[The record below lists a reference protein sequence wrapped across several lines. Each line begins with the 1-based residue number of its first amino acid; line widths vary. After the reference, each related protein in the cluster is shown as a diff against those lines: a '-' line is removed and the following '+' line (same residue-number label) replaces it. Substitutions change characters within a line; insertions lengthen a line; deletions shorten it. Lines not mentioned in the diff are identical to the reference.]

1 MSLFLFAQSNGHV
14 SSGHLPLAMVVSFA
28 THAVVLLGAPLFP
41 VAPVAPRSS
50 SSTMHVE
57 LTPSPGA
64 THAAALR
71 ALQRAPVSLR
81 RTQDIPARPPT
92 RIATDAHGPESSS
105 QESSTQRS
113 ATTPIMETSDVE
125 PVQVGDA
132 KAFAQA
138 PPSAR
143 LAPTPVYPEEAR
155 WERRAGRVV
164 LNFHI
169 RRDGT
174 VDDVQVLDSSG
185 HADIDHAA
193 LAALREWK
201 FDAPAVVPGAH
212 YRYAFR
218 FDLK

>member
-1 MSLFLFAQSNGHV
+1 MSLFLFAQSNGYV
-14 SSGHLPLAMVVSFA
+14 SSGHLPLATVVSFA
-28 THAVVLLGAPLFP
+28 VHAAVLLSTPLFP
-41 VAPVAPRSS
+41 AAPSALRPS
-50 SSTMHVE
+50 SSTIHVE

-71 ALQRAPVSLR
+71 AMQRAPVSLKR
-81 RTQDIPARPPT
+81 VQDVPARPPVQT
-92 RIATDAHGPESSS
+92 AAEARSPESSS
-105 QESSTQRS
+105 EESSTKRRTS
-113 ATTPIMETSDVE
+113 TPIMETREGD
-125 PVQVGDA
+125 PARVGDA
-132 KAFAQA
+132 KAIVQA

-143 LAPTPVYPEEAR
+143 LAPMPVYPEEAR
-155 WERRAGRVV
+155 WERRTGRVV

-174 VDDVQVLDSSG
+174 VGDAQVFDSSG

-201 FDAPAVVPGAH
+201 FDAPAVVPGAR